1 MNSKMYEEAVMKGI
15 ERANQEMKKNK
26 GGIKSKKVVPIVAS
40 LCLVG
45 GVGLNQPPI
54 INALKEIGESFNEF
68 SGYLFGGTT
77 EKFQKVATEIGESM
91 TDKDLVITVEEVVLD
106 DNLLLMAL
114 TVESEFLK
122 GYEGLNENDFFINFS
137 YPEGIHCLRNPMI
150 HT

>member
-1 MNSKMYEEAVMKGI
+1 MNSKMYEEAVIKGI

-68 SGYLFGGTT
+68 SGYLIPHTPSKTHF
-77 EKFQKVATEIGESM
+77 
-91 TDKDLVITVEEVVLD
+91 LP
-106 DNLLLMAL
+106 L
-114 TVESEFLK
+114 T
-122 GYEGLNENDFFINFS
+122 
-137 YPEGIHCLRNPMI
+137 P
-150 HT
+150 

>member
-1 MNSKMYEEAVMKGI
+1 MNSKMYEEAVIKGI

-68 SGYLFGGTT
+68 SGYLFGGQP
-77 EKFQKVATEIGESM
+77 K
-91 TDKDLVITVEEVVLD
+91 
-106 DNLLLMAL
+106 
-114 TVESEFLK
+114 
-122 GYEGLNENDFFINFS
+122 NFK
-137 YPEGIHCLRNPMI
+137 R
-150 HT
+150 